1 MECHIKNNIIFQ
13 SVPSP
18 RRGDGRNISWLFP
31 CLSVGTR
38 RKSAGIPCTPIT
50 QYLGRLLRYIYSKA
64 FFILFSI
71 LITGIPVYA
80 DIYVYVDKEGV
91 MHFTNVPTSPKY
103 KIYLKD
109 RRSSSSSYDD
119 SSSSSS
125 SSSSLYWTD
134 RYDHLINE
142 AAGKYGVPFSLVKAI
157 IKAESNFNP
166 KAVSRAGARGLM
178 QIMPDNFS
186 LLQIDDPFDPWEN
199 IRGGTRYFRSLL
211 DRFNWELSLA
221 LAGYNA
227 GPQRVVQYNGIPP
240 IRETQDYVK
249 RVKKYYRI
257 LKPDVASE

>member
-1 MECHIKNNIIFQ
+1 MVCHIKDNIMFK
-13 SVPSP
+13 SVPTLQC
-18 RRGDGRNISWLFP
+18 GNGRSISELFP
-31 CLSVGTR
+31 RFSVGTR
-38 RKSAGIPCTPIT
+38 RRSAEISCTPIT
-50 QYLGRLLRYIYSKA
+50 PDIGKLLRYIYSKA
-64 FFILFSI
+64 FLILFI
-71 LITGIPVYA
+71 TLITGIPVYA

-103 KIYLKD
+103 QLYLRD
-109 RRSSSSSYDD
+109 RTSSSSSYSD
-119 SSSSSS
+119 SS

-134 RYDHLINE
+134 RYDNLINE

-186 LLQIDDPFDPWEN
+186 LLQIDDPFNPGEN
-199 IRGGTRYFRSLL
+199 IMGGTRYFRSLL

-227 GPQRVVQYNGIPP
+227 GPQRVEQYNGIPP